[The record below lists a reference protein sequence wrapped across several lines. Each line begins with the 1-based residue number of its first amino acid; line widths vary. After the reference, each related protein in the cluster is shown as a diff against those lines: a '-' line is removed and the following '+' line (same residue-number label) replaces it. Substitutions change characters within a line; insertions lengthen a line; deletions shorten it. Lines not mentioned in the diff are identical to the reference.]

1 MIHWTTAAVWCFM
14 SYITGFFVAAAL
26 NMAKDERENK
36 P

>member
-14 SYITGFFVAAAL
+14 SGMAGFFVAAAL
-26 NMAKDERENK
+26 NMANDERRNN